1 MALPKRHRLRSPQ
14 AFTQVYRL
22 GRRARGH
29 CVAVKAFKLPKPSR
43 GNDALLGP
51 CFGISISR
59 KVSKRAVIRNRIK
72 RQIRAGLQ
80 QLLPRA
86 APGWHVVISVR
97 SAAVECKYDEFLREL
112 EQQLTALEVI
122 DGHQ

>member
-1 MALPKRHRLRSPQ
+1 MALPKKHRLRSPQ
-14 AFTQVYRL
+14 AFAQVYRL
-22 GRRARGH
+22 GRRVRGH
-29 CVAVKAFKLPKPSR
+29 CIAVKAFKLSQPSQ

-86 APGWHVVISVR
+86 DPGWHVVISVR
-97 SAAVECKYDEFLREL
+97 SAAVKCKYDEFLREL

-122 DGHQ
+122 HGHQ